1 MARAEN
7 GTRPEKT
14 MRQAYNTE
22 ARAMSGNVLFRGRM
36 ISEMSEELAQD
47 HFSIGVDMGGTNLRV
62 AAYCTGTQVAELISM
77 PTRLSQGRERVVH
90 DLKEAVLALREKF
103 RSHRGYL
110 GIGVGTPGPLE
121 LPAGIIR
128 NPPNL
133 PGWDGF
139 QIREAIEQA
148 VGEPILLDSD
158 ANAAA
163 LAEYTLGSARAA
175 GIDSLCML
183 TLGTGV
189 GNGIILNGQVWHGN
203 NGMAGEAGHLPFEP
217 AGPACPCGGR
227 GCVELY
233 ASATGV
239 VRMAAESESRALI
252 AALPSEPEQW
262 TARAI
267 ADLAQAGD
275 PAAIAIFERVGRAV
289 GLAMASTANILNL
302 PLYVVAGGLS
312 NAWPLFA
319 PAMFAE
325 MRLRSYVYRL
335 TAAAPE
341 EPLSTPGKSFVRRAE
356 LGADAGILGACLLP
370 FVQSRR

>member
-1 MARAEN
+1 MI
-7 GTRPEKT
+7 
-14 MRQAYNTE
+14 TE
-22 ARAMSGNVLFRGRM
+22 SSGGG
-36 ISEMSEELAQD
+36 SQD
-47 HFSIGVDMGGTNLRV
+47 HFSIGVDLGGTNLRV
-62 AAYCTGTQVAELISM
+62 ALYRGGRQVEQLIAL
-77 PTRLSQGRERVVH
+77 PTRLAQGRDRVVH
-90 DLKEAVLALREKF
+90 DLKEAVLALRAKY
-103 RSHRGYL
+103 RDKPGYVASNYR

-133 PGWDGF
+133 SGWDGF

-148 VGEPILLDSD
+148 VGEPIVLDSD

-163 LAEYTLGSARAA
+163 LAEYQLGSARCA

-189 GNGIILNGQVWHGN
+189 GNGIILNGRVWHGN

-217 AGPACPCGGR
+217 GGPACPCGGR

-239 VRMAAESESRALI
+239 VRMARESRAR
-252 AALPSEPEQW
+252 ALFDSLPDAGEW
-262 TARAI
+262 TARHI
-267 ADLAQAGD
+267 ADRAEAGD
-275 PAAIAIFERVGRAV
+275 PTAIEIFERVGRAV
-289 GLAMASTANILNL
+289 GLALASTANILNL

-325 MRLRSYVYRL
+325 MRLRSYVYRP
-335 TAAAPE
+335 TAAQPD

-370 FVQSRR
+370 FERVGESAGPQVSQL

>member
-1 MARAEN
+1 
-7 GTRPEKT
+7 
-14 MRQAYNTE
+14 
-22 ARAMSGNVLFRGRM
+22 M
-36 ISEMSEELAQD
+36 IIETSSSDPQD
-47 HFSIGVDMGGTNLRV
+47 HFSLGVDLGGTNLRV
-62 AAYCTGTQVAELISM
+62 AAYRGGTQVAELISL
-77 PTRLSQGRERVVH
+77 PTRLSQGRDRVVH
-90 DLKEAVLALREKF
+90 DLKEAVLALRERF
-103 RSHRGYL
+103 RGHPGYL

-133 PGWDGF
+133 RGWDGF
-139 QIREAIEQA
+139 DIRRAIEQA
-148 VGEPILLDSD
+148 VGEAIVLDSD

-163 LAEYTLGSARAA
+163 LAEYKLGSARAA

-189 GNGIILNGQVWHGN
+189 GNGIILQGRVWHGN

-217 AGPACPCGGR
+217 AGLPCPCGGR

-239 VRMAAESESRALI
+239 VRMAAESESPALM
-252 AALPSEPEQW
+252 AALPSAPEQW

-267 ADLAQAGD
+267 ADLASAGD
-275 PAAIAIFERVGRAV
+275 PVAIAIFERVGRAV
-289 GLAMASTANILNL
+289 GLALASTANLLNL

-325 MRLRSYVYRL
+325 MRLRSYVYRP
-335 TAAAPE
+335 TAA
-341 EPLSTPGKSFVRRAE
+341 EPDDPLTTPGKSFVRRAE
-356 LGADAGILGACLLP
+356 LGSEAGILGACLLP
-370 FVQSRR
+370 FGESTP